1 MDLQVVMTEENQI
14 LRFRLIGEVDAFTA
28 PILKEHLEAAE
39 NPAGRQVELDLS
51 EVAYMDSTGLGVFV
65 GYYKTLKAYDGH
77 LKIVGVNSRLQRLF
91 QITGLNEV
99 MDIESTAESGDENA
113 TV

>member
-1 MDLQVVMTEENQI
+1 MDLQVLLTEENQI
-14 LRFRLIGEVDAFTA
+14 LRFKLVGEVDAFTA
-28 PILKEHLEAAE
+28 PILKERFEATVQP
-39 NPAGRQVELDLS
+39 NGQQVELDLS

-65 GYYKTLKAYDGH
+65 GFFKTLKANEGH

-91 QITGLNEV
+91 EITGLNEV